1 MKNTAQ
7 LVGSS
12 ASAGVKR
19 IVAHPKLVNAEK
31 QTNSAHNIVIKV
43 KDLTYSAK
51 ITPQKLKEKCDA
63 KGLGSI
69 PFSMQHFLYLVKRT
83 MNFALHIWYVM

>member
-1 MKNTAQ
+1 
-7 LVGSS
+7 VGSS
-12 ASAGVKR
+12 ASASVKR

-31 QTNSAHNIVIKV
+31 RTNSAHNIVTKV

-51 ITPQKLKEKCDA
+51 IGSQKMKETCDA

-69 PFSMQHFLYLVKRT
+69 QFSMQHFLYLVKQT
-83 MNFALHIWYVM
+83 MDFTLHVWYVM

>member
-1 MKNTAQ
+1 M
-7 LVGSS
+7 GIS

-51 ITPQKLKEKCDA
+51 IAPQKMKETCDA

-69 PFSMQHFLYLVKRT
+69 PFSMHYFLYLVKQT
-83 MNFALHIWYVM
+83 INFTLHIWYVM

>member
-1 MKNTAQ
+1 
-7 LVGSS
+7 VGSS

-19 IVAHPKLVNAEK
+19 IVAHPKLVNAKK
-31 QTNSAHNIVIKV
+31 QTNSAHKNVIKV

-51 ITPQKLKEKCDA
+51 IAPQKLKEKCDA

-83 MNFALHIWYVM
+83 MNLALHIWYVM